1 MLDFEYGDPNRPYV
15 AGSIFS
21 EKVSIGGNDNNK
33 MKSITTRVD
42 SSITFD
48 DDKGSIVIKD
58 KQKSDS
64 TMTFDGNKNIHV
76 NADNSILM
84 TSGKSSMLMQE
95 DGTIII
101 KGVEIYIDGSTS
113 CIMYSG
119 KASFATTSDGAL
131 GEMDGKDLKIRATNI
146 VDMSGRMQANIDS
159 YKLSAN
165 GTMSVDITGG
175 IVKINS

>member
-1 MLDFEYGDPNRPYV
+1 
-15 AGSIFS
+15 
-21 EKVSIGGNDNNK
+21 
-33 MKSITTRVD
+33 
-42 SSITFD
+42 
-48 DDKGSIVIKD
+48 
-58 KQKSDS
+58 
-64 TMTFDGNKNIHV
+64 MTFDGNKNIHV

-146 VDMSGRMQANIDS
+146 VDMSGRMEANIDS
-159 YKLSAN
+159 YQLSAN